1 MSQTHHA
8 WANGKNHQLHLV
20 DLTLRDGEQTAGV
33 VFAQGEKVRIAKL
46 LDEVGVRYMEVGIP
60 GLGVEEQSCIRA
72 IVAANLKAKLI
83 AFCRPSVAEIKA
95 AADCGVGAVTISMST
110 SDIHLKKKFNKPREW
125 VIESMVKSVEAA
137 RKREL
142 EITVSAEDASRTDTE
157 FLISYYRAASEAGAN
172 RVRYCDTLSVLS
184 PFRAYELVRTIREAI
199 DVDIEMHTHNDF
211 GMATANAIAGMR
223 AGANYITVSIN
234 GLGER
239 TGNAALEE
247 VVMALKCLHGI
258 DLGVPTNRFREL
270 AEYVAEASGR
280 AIPIWKAIVGN
291 NVFAHESGIHADG
304 VIKNPRNY
312 EVFSPE
318 EVGLTRQLVV
328 GKHSGSHTIT
338 HKFREFGIDLTQ
350 KESNEI
356 LAIART
362 TAVELK
368 RALFD
373 KELMYIYHDYKKSK
387 QSAS

>member
-1 MSQTHHA
+1 MSVSVNLQ
-8 WANGKNHQLHLV
+8 NSRQLNLV

-33 VFAQGEKVRIAKL
+33 VFAHGEKVRIAKL
-46 LDEVGVRYMEVGIP
+46 LDEIGVRYIEVGIP
-60 GLGVEEQSCIRA
+60 SLGPEEQRSIKA
-72 IVAANLKAKLI
+72 IVESKLQAKLI
-83 AFCRPSVAEIKA
+83 AFCRPELEDIRA
-95 AADCGVGAVTISMST
+95 AAACGVDAVTISIPT
-110 SDIHLKKKFNKPREW
+110 SDILLQKKLNKPRQW
-125 VIESMVKSVEAA
+125 VLERIVKAVHEA
-137 RKREL
+137 RQQGL
-142 EITVSAEDASRTDTE
+142 EVTASAEDASRTDIGFLLE
-157 FLISYYRAASEAGAN
+157 FYHTAKEAGAN

-184 PFRAYELVRTIREAI
+184 PFRAFEDIQTIIGSVEMPL
-199 DVDIEMHTHNDF
+199 EMHTHNDF
-211 GMATANAIAGMR
+211 GMATANALAGMR
-223 AGANYITVSIN
+223 AGANFITVSIS

-258 DLGVPTNRFREL
+258 DLGMPTNRFREL

-312 EVFSPE
+312 EIFSPE

-328 GKHSGSHTIT
+328 GKHSGSHTIL
-338 HKFREFGIDLTQ
+338 HKFREFGIELTPD
-350 KESNEI
+350 EATDI
-356 LAIART
+356 LAMARS

-373 KELMYIYHDYKKSK
+373 KELMYIYNDYIKSK
-387 QSAS
+387 QGQPTC